1 MRGGGPQIRPP
12 LPADTRARIIIVAG
26 SGPAAYRRA
35 TETPIVAH
43 VRYTCSQPVEV
54 HTMTRGRTSTTP
66 GKSRFDD
73 IYNEPDPRPYFRR
86 LAPLEYEIPHHA
98 QDVFR
103 RTRADRARA
112 SGADGRVTVLD
123 LCCSYGINAAL
134 LNHDLTL
141 AELYAHYT
149 SPGAGALTPAELIE
163 YDKEFYASRR
173 RADATPVIG
182 LDAAENAVQYAL
194 AVGLLDEAYAEN
206 LERRPPSPRLRRAV
220 ADTGLIT
227 VTGGIGY
234 VSHRTFEALLECAGL
249 PVWVS
254 AFVLRTVSYESVV
267 TSLYEYGL
275 VTESDSSRSYPQR
288 LFTGPAEQHSAMEQA
303 LLAGHDP
310 TGLETAGRYY
320 TRLYQSRPGRTGTCG
335 IR

>member
-1 MRGGGPQIRPP
+1 
-12 LPADTRARIIIVAG
+12 
-26 SGPAAYRRA
+26 
-35 TETPIVAH
+35 
-43 VRYTCSQPVEV
+43 
-54 HTMTRGRTSTTP
+54 MTRGRTSTTP

-86 LAPLEYEIPHHA
+86 LGLLEYEIPHHA
-98 QDVFR
+98 QAVFR
-103 RTRADRARA
+103 RTRADRAAA
-112 SGADGRVTVLD
+112 SGADSRITVLD

-149 SPGAGALTPAELIE
+149 GPEAEALTSAELIE
-163 YDKEFYASRR
+163 RDKEFYASRR

-182 LDAAENAVQYAL
+182 LDAAENAVHYAQ

-206 LERRPPSPRLRRAV
+206 LEERPPSRRLRRAV
-220 ADTGLIT
+220 AGTGLIT

-234 VSHRTFEALLECAGL
+234 ISHRTFEALLECARL

-254 AFVLRTVSYESVV
+254 AFVLRTVAYESVV
-267 TSLYEYGL
+267 TSLAEYGL
-275 VTESDSSRSYPQR
+275 VTETDSTRNYPQR
-288 LFTGPAEQHSAMEQA
+288 LFTGPEEQHNAIEQV

-320 TRLYQSRPGRTGTCG
+320 TRLYQSRPRPA
-335 IR
+335 